1 MKIRKKNR
9 RYPIIAVSAMSDI
22 AFLLLIFIMLVS
34 IINYRKEIKIE
45 YPLAK
50 NQERTQVDKNFEIWV
65 NKDGAVF
72 YDGKNIDLITL
83 QKMAEDKYFKIPD
96 VRFHVIA
103 DRNVKYKYVNDIIEV
118 LKQIQANAVSLV
130 VKEKK

>member
-1 MKIRKKNR
+1 
-9 RYPIIAVSAMSDI
+9 
-22 AFLLLIFIMLVS
+22 
-34 IINYRKEIKIE
+34 
-45 YPLAK
+45 
-50 NQERTQVDKNFEIWV
+50 VDKNFEIWV